1 MEKVK
6 VSKEM
11 FEALKVME
19 GYTKKGILTLVEQKV
34 NDFQHKPFQFK
45 ILNSLT
51 LEEVLDIYYK
61 GYELEETPEEKLS
74 KHYDVMKKHIVDPF
88 DHGYVAGIESA
99 IRMLGIKIKGINE

>member
-6 VSKEM
+6 VSKEV
-11 FEALKVME
+11 FEALENVQNTFDFDAIMRINCGGGFSSEKYIVLNDLSSE
-19 GYTKKGILTLVEQKV
+19 SVAKLLIL
-34 NDFQHKPFQFK
+34 
-45 ILNSLT
+45 
-51 LEEVLDIYYK
+51 